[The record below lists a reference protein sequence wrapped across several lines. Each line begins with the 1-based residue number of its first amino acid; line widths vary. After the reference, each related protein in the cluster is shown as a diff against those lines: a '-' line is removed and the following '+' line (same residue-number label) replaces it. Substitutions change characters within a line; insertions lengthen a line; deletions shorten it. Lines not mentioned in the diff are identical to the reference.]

1 MARGRR
7 RRLTRQGQTRNV
19 TGEPENRRIG
29 YGREQLEMKAELGV
43 NNAKWPNVQQD
54 RVRYTAAHKV
64 AEGVEVPN
72 NLIEDTRRNVVEMP
86 SNPYI

>member
-1 MARGRR
+1 
-7 RRLTRQGQTRNV
+7 
-19 TGEPENRRIG
+19 
-29 YGREQLEMKAELGV
+29 MKAELGV

-54 RVRYTAAHKV
+54 RVRYTTAHKV
-64 AEGVEVPN
+64 TEGVEVPD